1 MLEAPEREYA
11 PEYDAPR
18 RRAATP
24 HRKLRR
30 DFDED
35 FSDDFVDDD
44 EAPAT
49 RRRGGVRLRF
59 RGGLPRTKWG
69 RIGAG
74 LMVLIFLGAGAAGL
88 VMARNAL
95 MHDPRFLISSA
106 SSIEFA
112 GNVHATREQLLDV
125 FGDDVERNIFYVP
138 LAERRAELER
148 LPWVAHATVMRLLPN
163 RLQVS
168 IVERTPVAFVRQG
181 SHIGLVDAN
190 GVLLDMP
197 PGGQGDAHY
206 SFPVVT
212 GILASDPLSTR
223 AARMKLFERF
233 TADLDGGGEKI
244 SQGLSEVDL
253 SDPEDVRALIPTDST
268 DILVHFGESNFL
280 ERYKK
285 FEQHL
290 PEWRTLYPRL
300 ASVDMRYETQA
311 VLDMAPES
319 TGGQGAGPAAAS
331 SNTPGAG
338 VKASAPAATHDTASA
353 AVHPVTKGHA
363 PARKR
368 IARHALAKAAR
379 PATKSASARQKTP
392 VRAVSEVAFT
402 VPVKR
407 HTAAHH
413 AAKAHAH
420 GAKHSTRVKKA
431 HTSQAGQ
438 P

>member
-1 MLEAPEREYA
+1 VLEAPERDYA
-11 PEYDAPR
+11 PEYEAPR

-35 FSDDFVDDD
+35 FSDDFLD
-44 EAPAT
+44 EEEGPAT
-49 RRRGGVRLRF
+49 RRKSGLRF

-212 GILASDPLSTR
+212 GISASDPLSTR

-319 TGGQGAGPAAAS
+319 SGAQGAGSAAAS
-331 SNTPGAG
+331 GNTPGAD
-338 VKASAPAATHDTASA
+338 VKASAPAATHAVLA
-353 AVHPVTKGHA
+353 AGHPVTTGHA
-363 PARKR
+363 PAQKR
-368 IARHALAKAAR
+368 IARRALAKAVR
-379 PATKSASARQKTP
+379 PAKKSASARQKTP

-402 VPVKR
+402 VPAKR
-407 HTAAHH
+407 HAVAHH
-413 AAKAHAH
+413 ATKTHAH
-420 GAKHSTRVKKA
+420 GAKHSASVKKV
-431 HTSQAGQ
+431 HPSQAGH

>member
-1 MLEAPEREYA
+1 MLEAPEQGYA
-11 PEYDAPR
+11 PEYEAPR

-24 HRKLRR
+24 KRKLRR
-30 DFDED
+30 DFNED
-35 FSDDFVDDD
+35 FSDDFLDDD

-74 LMVLIFLGAGAAGL
+74 LMALVFLGTCAAGL
-88 VMARNAL
+88 VMARHAL
-95 MHDPRFLISSA
+95 MHDPRFLISSS
-106 SSIEFA
+106 SSIEFV

-148 LPWVAHATVMRLLPN
+148 LPWVANATVMRLLPN
-163 RLQVS
+163 QLQVS

-212 GILASDPLSTR
+212 GISASDPLSTR

-233 TADLDGGGEKI
+233 TTDLDGGGEKI

-253 SDPEDVRALIPTDST
+253 SNPEDVRALIPTDST
-268 DILVHFGESNFL
+268 DILVHFGESNFM

-319 TGGQGAGPAAAS
+319 SGAAAS
-331 SNTPGAG
+331 GTPGAD
-338 VKASAPAATHDTASA
+338 VKAPAPTSAHAAATDAGHVMTKSLAPAHTS
-353 AVHPVTKGHA
+353 V
-363 PARKR
+363 
-368 IARHALAKAAR
+368 ARHTSAKPVQQA
-379 PATKSASARQKTP
+379 KNNASARQQAP

-402 VPVKR
+402 APEKR
-407 HTAAHH
+407 HTVTHH
-413 AAKAHAH
+413 ATKASAH
-420 GAKHSTRVKKA
+420 GVRHSANVKKV
-431 HTSQAGQ
+431 HSSEAGQ